1 MKGNTEDDPALWIQ
15 PQDKLGRPIDP
26 RLLTAAQ
33 RNWKRV
39 QSYAVRHGQDTSRAA
54 EVLEATVHSL
64 SSLIRRHPHFA
75 ERIKSLDD
83 YVFGVA
89 AHGLNRLAAKEPTV
103 EYIGSLDDL
112 NSLQGAH
119 DSSWASRLEKELV
132 LKETTGYM
140 NERARHLFS
149 LREMGYSWEEIAR
162 NLGTTANNVQ
172 SQFSQGVARA
182 RRRILGRLHV
192 TSNPTPEP
200 GRSE

>member
-39 QSYAVRHGQDTSRAA
+39 QSYAVRQGQDTSSAA

-75 ERIKSLDD
+75 ERI
-83 YVFGVA
+83 
-89 AHGLNRLAAKEPTV
+89 N
-103 EYIGSLDDL
+103 SLDDL
-112 NSLQGAH
+112 SSLQGAH

-132 LKETTGYM
+132 LKEITGYM
-140 NERARHLFS
+140 NVRARHLFS
-149 LREMGYSWEEIAR
+149 LRGMGYSWEEIAR